1 MPWSYWSQNSDA
13 TADSQKDSVSIIRI
27 YSPVDLVIRKRPAE
41 TSTNAA
47 IVRPVF
53 GDEYTRPITAL
64 TTEGRKG
71 IGRLCLCRLLP
82 CSFDLSFAYS
92 SCLPTPPLPRRQ
104 APSWARQPLTFFP
117 VAARSTYHQFLPN
130 SQPRKPESRGHRGFT
145 ETWPKA

>member
-13 TADSQKDSVSIIRI
+13 TTDSQKEPVSIIRI

-64 TTEGRKG
+64 TTEGRMEG
-71 IGRLCLCRLLP
+71 CVCVGCSLAPLISLLP
-82 CSFDLSFAYS
+82 IHHACQHHHHCQDDKL
-92 SCLPTPPLPRRQ
+92 
-104 APSWARQPLTFFP
+104 
-117 VAARSTYHQFLPN
+117 
-130 SQPRKPESRGHRGFT
+130 HRGRVSH
-145 ETWPKA
+145 

>member
-13 TADSQKDSVSIIRI
+13 TTDSQKEPVSIIRI

-82 CSFDLSFAYS
+82 CSLDFSFAYS
-92 SCLPTPPLPRRQ
+92 SCLPTPSPLPRRQ

-117 VAARSTYHQFLPN
+117 VAARSITN
-130 SQPRKPESRGHRGFT
+130 SYLILNLVNLNLGGIAGSPM
-145 ETWPKA
+145 TWPKA